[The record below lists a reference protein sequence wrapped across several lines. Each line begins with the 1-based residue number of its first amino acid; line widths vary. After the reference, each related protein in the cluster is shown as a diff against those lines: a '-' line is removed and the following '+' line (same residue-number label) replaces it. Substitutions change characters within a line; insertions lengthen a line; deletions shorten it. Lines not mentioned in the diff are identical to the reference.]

1 MGHDRS
7 NLGVTTTVKGKI
19 WILSMSVSKEEVE
32 EGQAED
38 KDARVARAPA

>member
-1 MGHDRS
+1 
-7 NLGVTTTVKGKI
+7 
-19 WILSMSVSKEEVE
+19 MSVSEEEVE